1 MPTWMPLEL
10 VRKVDHLLLEP
21 QLSRQEIEAGCQ
33 VAMRLDCYAVVV
45 KPHYIELARKA
56 LKDTPVKIISVV
68 GFPHGGVTTA
78 TKMFETQD
86 VLQRGADE
94 VALVVNIGALRD
106 GDDLVVKNDI
116 LSVVKVARGHPITVI
131 LETGLLS
138 DEEKTRGCKIAQVA
152 GAAFVQTGTD
162 FAPASVTVGD
172 IRLLRAAS
180 PDAKVIAAGGIA
192 RRHTAQQMIEAGAVR
207 IATRFTEKIAA
218 EA

>member
-1 MPTWMPLEL
+1 MTNLMPIEL

-21 QLSRQEIEAGCQ
+21 QLSRKEIEAGCQ
-33 VAMRLDCYAVVV
+33 VAVRLDCYAVVV
-45 KPHYIELARKA
+45 KPHYIELTRRL
-56 LKDTPVKIISVV
+56 LKETRVKTVSVV
-68 GFPHGGVTTA
+68 GFPHGSVTTA

-94 VALVVNIGALRD
+94 VEMVVNIGALRD
-106 GDDLVVKNDI
+106 GEDLVVKNDI

-131 LETGLLS
+131 LETGYLT

-152 GAAFVQTGTD
+152 GASSIKTGTD
-162 FAPASVTVGD
+162 FALPTATVGD
-172 IRLLRAAS
+172 VQLLRTI
-180 PDAKVIAAGGIA
+180 PEIKVIAAGGIA

-218 EA
+218 ES